1 MEKNYS
7 SEERNRRIDEVLD
20 QVNIQDLHL
29 VPLNIE
35 LFF

>member
-29 VPLNIE
+29 AL
-35 LFF
+35 